1 MTVTPPVT
9 PPVAPAVTPS
19 VALVRAPYVSPK
31 LWGSRVA
38 HGMGSRVARG
48 IGSRVAR
55 GMGSWVACGMGSR
68 VARGMGSRVARGIG
82 SRVARG
88 IGSRVAR
95 GYASPPHPRTVSR
108 RLQRKY
114 GKPLVAAL
122 KKELSGDF
130 RRAATSWVV
139 ALQDPSGGLESIT
152 EQAGRLLHTVT
163 CCHKR
168 LHPVAH
174 CCTLLHTAGP

>member
-38 HGMGSRVARG
+38 H
-48 IGSRVAR
+48 
-55 GMGSWVACGMGSR
+55 
-68 VARGMGSRVARGIG
+68 GMGSRVARGIG